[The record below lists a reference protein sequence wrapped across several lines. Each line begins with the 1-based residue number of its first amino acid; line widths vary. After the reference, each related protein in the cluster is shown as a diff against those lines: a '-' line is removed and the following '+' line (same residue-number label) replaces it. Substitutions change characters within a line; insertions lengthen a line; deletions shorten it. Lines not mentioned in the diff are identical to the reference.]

1 MTLYSASLSS
11 SLLVFTFTF
20 INVVIQFMFVNGYYG
35 PPKSFGYKTETYHPI
50 PRSYVYHEQHFP
62 KISKSYYEHERPK
75 LYNRFNDHDDGFK
88 FDHYQP
94 PMKRQ
99 IITYHHQP
107 PAPIMKKKEKEND
120 SIKFSVDI
128 PVKNM
133 DFGKG
138 LEKEIMNVHD
148 GLAEHTKSSVGGHDE
163 YGGTSGGGGDNN
175 ENGYGD
181 EKEMKKDLS
190 IPEISIPK
198 FDVDGM
204 LDKIK

>member
-1 MTLYSASLSS
+1 
-11 SLLVFTFTF
+11 
-20 INVVIQFMFVNGYYG
+20 
-35 PPKSFGYKTETYHPI
+35 
-50 PRSYVYHEQHFP
+50 
-62 KISKSYYEHERPK
+62 
-75 LYNRFNDHDDGFK
+75 
-88 FDHYQP
+88 
-94 PMKRQ
+94 MKRQ
-99 IITYHHQP
+99 IITYHHQAP
-107 PAPIMKKKEKEND
+107 PPPPKKTEKEND

-138 LEKEIMNVHD
+138 LEKEIMSVHE
-148 GLAEHTKSSVGGHDE
+148 GITKSDDNGMVENNYGNDNS
-163 YGGTSGGGGDNN
+163 YGGV
-175 ENGYGD
+175 GD

>member
-1 MTLYSASLSS
+1 
-11 SLLVFTFTF
+11 
-20 INVVIQFMFVNGYYG
+20 
-35 PPKSFGYKTETYHPI
+35 
-50 PRSYVYHEQHFP
+50 
-62 KISKSYYEHERPK
+62 
-75 LYNRFNDHDDGFK
+75 
-88 FDHYQP
+88 
-94 PMKRQ
+94 MKRQ

-148 GLAEHTKSSVGGHDE
+148 GLAEHTKSSVGGGGGHDDE
-163 YGGTSGGGGDNN
+163 YGGTSGGGSYNN

-181 EKEMKKDLS
+181 QEKEMKKDLS

>member
-1 MTLYSASLSS
+1 MYVMMAFYYLSL
-11 SLLVFTFTF
+11 FMA
-20 INVVIQFMFVNGYYG
+20 IIAIQFFIVYVNCYYQQHYG
-35 PPKSFGYKTETYHPI
+35 SPKSFGYKTEIHHPA
-50 PRSYVYHEQHFP
+50 RSYVYHEQHFP
-62 KISKSYYEHERPK
+62 KISKSYYDNDNYGPNRHGGHK
-75 LYNRFNDHDDGFK
+75 YNFDDDGGFK
-88 FDHYQP
+88 FDHYSP

-99 IITYHHQP
+99 IITYHHQAP
-107 PAPIMKKKEKEND
+107 PPPPKKTEKEND

-138 LEKEIMNVHD
+138 LEKEIMSVHE
-148 GLAEHTKSSVGGHDE
+148 GITKSDDNGMVENNYGNDNS
-163 YGGTSGGGGDNN
+163 YGGV
-175 ENGYGD
+175 GD